1 MSLGVSWQL
10 TEFSC
15 YIFQIVVQNVVTAFA
30 LSGMTRTCFLEQDD
44 TSFSR
49 VCSGDQ
55 IVAMD
60 AAARY

>member
-1 MSLGVSWQL
+1 MNLGVSWQL

-15 YIFQIVVQNVVTAFA
+15 YIFQIVVQSVATAFA
-30 LSGMTRTCFLEQDD
+30 LTGITRTCFLELDSPSDRQ
-44 TSFSR
+44 